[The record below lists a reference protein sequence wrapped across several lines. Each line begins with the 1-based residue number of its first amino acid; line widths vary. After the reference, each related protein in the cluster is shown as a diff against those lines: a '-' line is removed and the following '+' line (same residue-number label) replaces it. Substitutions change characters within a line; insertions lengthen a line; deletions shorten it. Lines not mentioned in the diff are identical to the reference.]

1 VDPLHVGINTYM
13 QGLFKQ
19 YPAGNDPK
27 SATDGG
33 LNFSVLRFNAP
44 QKLDNRAYVARTDF
58 NLDSAGRHTL
68 MLRGTLAGNSPGQ
81 QYQPGT
87 ISRPTSRVQDP
98 RQLPRPRGSV
108 HCGNFVPLVNVLG
121 YGYTRLGTASTGNDT
136 VIPPSSSPPCS
147 PLRAHLSAL
156 RPLPRTSSM
165 TSPGL
170 RAATPCSLAP
180 TCASWRVI
188 AFSFNNLPNY

>member
-1 VDPLHVGINTYM
+1 M

-68 MLRGTLAGNSPGQ
+68 MLRGTLAGNCPGQ
-81 QYQPGT
+81 
-87 ISRPTSRVQDP
+87 
-98 RQLPRPRGSV
+98 
-108 HCGNFVPLVNVLG
+108 
-121 YGYTRLGTASTGNDT
+121 
-136 VIPPSSSPPCS
+136 
-147 PLRAHLSAL
+147 
-156 RPLPRTSSM
+156 
-165 TSPGL
+165 
-170 RAATPCSLAP
+170 
-180 TCASWRVI
+180 
-188 AFSFNNLPNY
+188 